1 MRLTSRLESI
11 ESALI
16 QNTTGDTESNHLD
29 DPYLSTAPIV
39 EDPFLASSTMLSN
52 MWDTMPIALELGD
65 CQVPGGDESSHEA
78 ISASDDHAQSGSHE
92 AEIMDDSGIDVFWRF
107 GRKRFPRVAL
117 SMGVVDTAPE
127 TPSPRSLEAFYGPTS
142 MIRHLS
148 IYGSTTSDDCELD
161 SPGPMEIDIDSEG
174 IRRSILIGF
183 WKFNESWTSIVDSD
197 MFQRYKALGI
207 PSEYYSRFLE
217 DAMLACGSRHSSS
230 AIIRSTGKLFA
241 HRAKAAL
248 IRQLQTPTIASIQG
262 VLLLSAFE
270 GTSGHPSFGWTLCG
284 RPNIPLP
291 GAS

>member
-1 MRLTSRLESI
+1 
-11 ESALI
+11 
-16 QNTTGDTESNHLD
+16 
-29 DPYLSTAPIV
+29 
-39 EDPFLASSTMLSN
+39 MLSN

-65 CQVPGGDESSHEA
+65 CQVLGGDESSHEA
-78 ISASDDHAQSGSHE
+78 ISVPDDHAQKGTHE
-92 AEIMDDSGIDVFWRF
+92 AEIMDDSGTDVFWSF
-107 GRKRFPRVAL
+107 GSKRFPRVAL